1 MWKIKIFTYLNIDIL
16 LKIFS
21 NDRKLFEK
29 YFKSILKMLNY
40 TFYDDIIFDNLS
52 LNFLNLYPKVQE
64 FEINHLIESREICPS
79 VEA

>member
-52 LNFLNLYPKVQE
+52 LNFLNL
-64 FEINHLIESREICPS
+64 
-79 VEA
+79 